1 MTLVRCPG
9 CNRKFKIGGSLSTHQ
24 RKCLGLK
31 AKAKD
36 LFKKREENRN
46 AKIAHQELEHPQEE
60 DDDVAQIRADL
71 RERLNPFNTEELHN
85 GKRKMAER
93 KAVSVCVTSQL

>member
-9 CNRKFKIGGSLSTHQ
+9 CNRKFKTGGSLSTHQ
-24 RKCLGLK
+24 RKCLGLR

-36 LFKKREENRN
+36 LFKKWEENQN
-46 AKIAHQELEHPQEE
+46 AKIAHQEHPQEE
-60 DDDVAQIRADL
+60 DNDVAQIRADL
-71 RERLNPFNTEELHN
+71 RERLNPFNTEEMHD

-93 KAVSVCVTSQL
+93 KAVSVRVTSQI